1 MAFCLK
7 RSLQWLRGPNKNV
20 ELELETIRSNIQ
32 STQTRTNI
40 FPTITLGNLMTLT
53 SVQAIYTKIKSVL
66 KNVRIVKPLSIT
78 CGLMVFQ
85 RFTGTKHVL
94 FEFSIRRVSLISLI
108 FLSKLLYDRCKFV
121 RLLCS
126 QHFSANFYRHE
137 STWRCHS
144 CRFRS
149 IAGSNVIQFAHRY
162 CGTNT
167 IADCQ
172 QCVHV
177 VGTGQFRFI
186 HLLRASEQID
196 CKQL

>member
-1 MAFCLK
+1 MFESSNRCRLHAVSWFFND
-7 RSLQWLRGPNKNV
+7 LQV
-20 ELELETIRSNIQ
+20 Q
-32 STQTRTNI
+32 STSLFQ
-40 FPTITLGNLMTLT
+40 
-53 SVQAIYTKIKSVL
+53 S
-66 KNVRIVKPLSIT
+66 SI
-78 CGLMVFQ
+78 GRM
-85 RFTGTKHVL
+85 
-94 FEFSIRRVSLISLI
+94 SLVHLI
-108 FLSKLLYDRCKFV
+108 FHSNLLYDRCKFV

-149 IAGSNVIQFAHRY
+149 IAGSNVIQFAHRH

-167 IADCQ
+167 TVDFQ

-177 VGTGQFRFI
+177 VGIGQFRFI
-186 HLLRASEQID
+186 HLLRASKQID